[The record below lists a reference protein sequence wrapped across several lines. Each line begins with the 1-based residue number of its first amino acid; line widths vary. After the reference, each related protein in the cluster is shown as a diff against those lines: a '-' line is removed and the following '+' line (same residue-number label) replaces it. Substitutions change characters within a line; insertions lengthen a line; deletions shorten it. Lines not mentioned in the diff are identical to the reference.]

1 MSAYEQLMALKTNG
15 KTEVKTEG
23 NTKSSS
29 ITTTLGS
36 AVNNAGRAGERVL
49 AAVKF
54 TPELFQAGRLAV
66 REEVASELLA
76 IINRK

>member
-15 KTEVKTEG
+15 KTEVKTESS
-23 NTKSSS
+23 TKSS